1 MEAGV
6 DQLPDFGPTRFAFP
20 GQGRGEK
27 RPKAQGPAGIV
38 TDAAGPV

>member
-20 GQGRGEK
+20 GQGRGRNGRRLK
-27 RPKAQGPAGIV
+27 GRPES
-38 TDAAGPV
+38 